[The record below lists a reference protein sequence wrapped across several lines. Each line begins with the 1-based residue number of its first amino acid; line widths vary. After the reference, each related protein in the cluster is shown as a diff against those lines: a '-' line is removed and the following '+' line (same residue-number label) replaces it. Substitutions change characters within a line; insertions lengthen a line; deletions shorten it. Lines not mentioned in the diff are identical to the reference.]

1 MGSTILKFRTEDS
14 FIEFEVDDKGL
25 FVETGRVNEDY
36 PSGSQIQLDFDQTRE
51 LITYLNRMLEK

>member
-36 PSGSQIQLDFDQTRE
+36 PCGSQIQLDSDQTRE